1 MLVPFSYTYYF
12 GGCYAVAYNRDLQ
25 NQSLISV
32 VLCNPMSKMN
42 MSVSNGA
49 ILYAEAAT
57 IVAWNWMDQ
66 KTQETDL
73 EKKWINYMEQNAYH
87 SNRNCRGWAV
97 GSISGWYSYFINY
110 AFNLWE
116 KPRKKYNQ

>member
-42 MSVSNGA
+42 TSVNNDA
-49 ILYAEAAT
+49 NMLYAEAAT
-57 IVAWNWMDQ
+57 TVVWN
-66 KTQETDL
+66 
-73 EKKWINYMEQNAYH
+73 
-87 SNRNCRGWAV
+87 
-97 GSISGWYSYFINY
+97 
-110 AFNLWE
+110 
-116 KPRKKYNQ
+116 